1 MILQDLLGNLVE
13 IPAQCP
19 GLQSTVVGLQ
29 IDSRQVEAAQVFIA
43 YPGYAVDGR
52 LYIQQALERGASAII
67 CEQLQAGDS
76 AQVRDACQQAQAW
89 CRQHKLAF
97 VWGQGLMRV
106 SGKLASRFYANPSQ
120 HLKVVAVTGTN
131 GKTTVT
137 TWVAQALAMQGV
149 NCAVIGTLGA
159 GVLGDLKNNI
169 GTTPDPISLQR
180 TLAEFYQQGV
190 KVVAMEVSSHALVQ
204 GRIAGV
210 QVDVAV
216 LTQLS
221 QDHLDF
227 HKTMQAYAEAKAQLF
242 ALPNLSAM
250 VLNINDD
257 LGKNLFKRYSSSQ
270 KKLFAY
276 RSFASGDEMQLSA
289 DHDPKHNFLSAQFAG
304 SEHNKPDA
312 GLAKFIGPWGESEM
326 QLSCIGR
333 FNLDNLLA
341 VLGVMAAL
349 AGEARFVWQDA
360 LHTISQLQP
369 PCGRMQAFGGG
380 RMPRVIVD
388 YAHSPDAIKK
398 VLQTL
403 RELTSGQLIIVFGCG
418 GERDQAK
425 RPLMG
430 AIASEFADQVII
442 TNDNPRCEDPE
453 RIASDI
459 QAGIDTHDNFHIEL
473 DRQRAICY
481 AVAHAK
487 AGDVVLVAGKG
498 HENYQEINGSRI
510 ALSDQDLVQAALGVD
525 DSG

>member
-1 MILQDLLGNLVE
+1 MLLQDLLGNIVE

-67 CEQLQAGDS
+67 CERLQAGDS

-97 VWGQGLMRV
+97 VWGQDLMRV

-137 TWVAQALAMQGV
+137 TWIAQALAMQGV

-159 GVLGDLKNNI
+159 GVLGDLKKNI

-190 KVVAMEVSSHALVQ
+190 EVVAMEVSSHALVQ
-204 GRIAGV
+204 GRISGV
-210 QVDVAV
+210 GVDVAV

-242 ALPNLSAM
+242 SWPDLSAM

-257 LGKNLFKRYSSSQ
+257 LGKKLFKRYSSSQ

-276 RSFASGDEMQLSA
+276 RSFASGEAMQLSA
-289 DHDPKHNFLSAQFAG
+289 EHESGHNFLGAQFAG
-304 SEHNKPDA
+304 AVHNKPDA
-312 GLAKFIGPWGESEM
+312 ALAKFIGPWGESDL

-341 VLGVMAAL
+341 VLGAL
-349 AGEARFVWQDA
+349 SALGDA
-360 LHTISQLQP
+360 FSLTWKHIVPTLAQLQP
-369 PCGRMQAFGGG
+369 PCGRMQVFGGG
-380 RMPRVIVD
+380 LQPQVVVD
-388 YAHSPDAIKK
+388 YAHSPDAIKN

-403 RELTSGQLIIVFGCG
+403 RNLACGQLVIVFGCG

-425 RPLMG
+425 RSLMG
-430 AIASEFADQVII
+430 GIASEYADRVII
-442 TNDNPRCEDPE
+442 TNDNPRGEDPE
-453 RIASDI
+453 KIASNI
-459 QAGIDTHDNFHIEL
+459 CSGMASHNNFHIEL
-473 DRQRAICY
+473 DRKQAICY

-487 AGDVVLVAGKG
+487 AGDIVLVAGKG

-510 ALSDQDLVQAALGVD
+510 AQSDQDLVQVALGS
-525 DSG
+525 DSA